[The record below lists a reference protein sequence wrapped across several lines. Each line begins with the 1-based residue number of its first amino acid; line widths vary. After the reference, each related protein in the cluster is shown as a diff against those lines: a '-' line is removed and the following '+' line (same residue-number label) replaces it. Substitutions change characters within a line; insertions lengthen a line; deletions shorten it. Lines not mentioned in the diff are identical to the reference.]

1 MHIFVVV
8 FHFAFSCTTF
18 YSLKLW
24 LRKRINIYKVCLLAA
39 YPPVANLTFLPAMA
53 MYFARKELGAT
64 AGLGGEPTHAPFT
77 DLLRLEA
84 DTIDFALTGGPRV
97 KSFVLH
103 KSFPRTDIFSVF
115 FCWHQDPCVS
125 SWCGWASS
133 PGSTSGLYR
142 SCTELEAVFSRREWK
157 CLPSKWKS
165 LVIFS
170 PGPAPD
176 RVETSVGVYWC
187 DSGLGETL
195 LQDHEAVLSSTG
207 PLPCLP
213 HPPRTLLLSWG
224 GALDPP

>member
-1 MHIFVVV
+1 MNLLAKFIKDGVMGRCLMLLNLRIIRFGWKNWKSHKF
-8 FHFAFSCTTF
+8 FLFCCCFYFAFSYAKF
-18 YSLKLW
+18 YSLKLS

-115 FCWHQDPCVS
+115 FCWHQDPCVCS
-125 SWCGWASS
+125 
-133 PGSTSGLYR
+133 
-142 SCTELEAVFSRREWK
+142 
-157 CLPSKWKS
+157 
-165 LVIFS
+165 
-170 PGPAPD
+170 
-176 RVETSVGVYWC
+176 
-187 DSGLGETL
+187 
-195 LQDHEAVLSSTG
+195 
-207 PLPCLP
+207 
-213 HPPRTLLLSWG
+213 
-224 GALDPP
+224 